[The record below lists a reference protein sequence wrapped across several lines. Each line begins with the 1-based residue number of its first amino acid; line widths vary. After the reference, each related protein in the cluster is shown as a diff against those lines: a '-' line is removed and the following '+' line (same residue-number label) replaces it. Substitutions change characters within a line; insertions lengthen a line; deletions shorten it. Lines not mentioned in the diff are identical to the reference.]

1 MKTHTGKKHFS
12 CNQCPKSSSQNSDFN
27 SCMKIHTGEKHF
39 SCNQCPK
46 SFSRNSD
53 FNSHMKIRSGEKQKK
68 SQKTYR
74 LVICVNTRQNGKEL
88 LKHI

>member
-1 MKTHTGKKHFS
+1 MKT
-12 CNQCPKSSSQNSDFN
+12 Q
-27 SCMKIHTGEKHF
+27 TGEKRF
-39 SCNQCPK
+39 SCDQCLK

-68 SQKTYR
+68 SHKTYR